1 MRVGGT
7 APIFLEPTDEDSL
20 IFAVKVCIESS
31 VKFFIIG
38 GGSNIVMA
46 DNISFAIIS
55 TKQFKKVVC
64 SKTPGKV
71 KGLYELANKHIRE
84 SNMVDSGRERF
95 LNCDAGASWA
105 TVCLLCTKNKL
116 EGFEQFSGLPG
127 TIGGATYINATC
139 FGLSTC
145 DNLCSVRYFDLKDM
159 QVKTYQKNDSDWGY
173 KVSPFQTTEKII
185 LTVEFKLMENPD
197 AELPELSTKYH
208 EFIKKRALMKH
219 FEAPSA
225 GSVFRNI
232 PEQDIVAG
240 KIIDECG
247 LKGTRI
253 GGAKVADFHGNFII
267 NDDHATAADIRNLVK
282 LVQNKVKAEK
292 GIDLRCEII
301 FVPENVDI

>member
-1 MRVGGT
+1 
-7 APIFLEPTDEDSL
+7 
-20 IFAVKVCIESS
+20 
-31 VKFFIIG
+31 
-38 GGSNIVMA
+38 
-46 DNISFAIIS
+46 
-55 TKQFKKVVC
+55 
-64 SKTPGKV
+64 
-71 KGLYELANKHIRE
+71 
-84 SNMVDSGRERF
+84 
-95 LNCDAGASWA
+95 
-105 TVCLLCTKNKL
+105 
-116 EGFEQFSGLPG
+116 
-127 TIGGATYINATC
+127 
-139 FGLSTC
+139 
-145 DNLCSVRYFDLKDM
+145 
-159 QVKTYQKNDSDWGY
+159 
-173 KVSPFQTTEKII
+173 
-185 LTVEFKLMENPD
+185 
-197 AELPELSTKYH
+197 
-208 EFIKKRALMKH
+208 MKH